1 MSDAALDRYCSYL
14 ETLSPARLAD
24 LQDYVVDEVHF
35 RDPFND
41 CTGVEA
47 MRSILD
53 HMYRTLGT
61 VRFTISAR
69 SRTGDTAFIAWRF
82 DSAWRGRPVVFDGVS
97 HLTFNPEDRVSA
109 HIDYWD
115 AASGFYEKLPVIGWP
130 LAALRRRISVG

>member
-1 MSDAALDRYCSYL
+1 MSDPALDRYCTYL
-14 ETLSPARLAD
+14 ETLSPERLAH
-24 LQDYVVDEVHF
+24 LQDYVSADVHF

-41 CTGVEA
+41 CKGVDT

-53 HMYRTLGT
+53 HMYQTFGT
-61 VRFTISAR
+61 VGFKVSAR

-82 DSAWRGRPVVFDGVS
+82 DSAWRGRAIVFDGVS
-97 HLTFNPEDRVSA
+97 HLTFNRDEHVTA